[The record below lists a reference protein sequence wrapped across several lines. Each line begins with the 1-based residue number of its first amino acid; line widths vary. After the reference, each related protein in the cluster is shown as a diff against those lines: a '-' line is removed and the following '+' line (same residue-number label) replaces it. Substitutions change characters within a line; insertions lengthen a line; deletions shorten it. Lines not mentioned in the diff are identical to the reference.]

1 MRGTDEPKRRRRKRN
16 RQTTKGDKLKTYV
29 GIDNGTTGTV
39 GIVTKDKA
47 DFFYM
52 PTFKSQDY
60 TKKKKIVTRID
71 GLALQDL
78 LPNVESCLVVLERP
92 MVNPTMFNA
101 TLSAVRAMEATLI
114 VLEILQM
121 PYMFVD
127 SKEWQKDMLPQGTKG
142 RAELKKA
149 SYDVGC
155 RLFPQF
161 KDRYDGDADGILIA
175 RWAQQKGL

>member
-1 MRGTDEPKRRRRKRN
+1 MA
-16 RQTTKGDKLKTYV
+16 KTYI
-29 GIDNGTTGTV
+29 GIDNGSTGSI

-71 GLALQDL
+71 GLALQEL

-92 MVNPTMFNA
+92 LVNPTMFNA

-121 PYMFVD
+121 PYMFID

-161 KDRYDGDADGILIA
+161 KDRYNGDADGILIA

>member
-1 MRGTDEPKRRRRKRN
+1 
-16 RQTTKGDKLKTYV
+16 LKTYI
-29 GIDNGTTGTV
+29 GADNGVSGGWGLV
-39 GIVTKDKA
+39 A
-47 DFFYM
+47 NEQSDFFHV

-71 GLALQDL
+71 GLALREIL
-78 LPNVESCLVVLERP
+78 GNVENGLVVLERP

-121 PYMFVD
+121 PYMFID